1 MIDFKQNWPQFP
13 HHPHRIVMT
22 GGSGSGKTDSL
33 FNPINQRPDIDKI
46 HLYAKDPFKAK
57 YQFLIHIRERL
68 EAF

>member
-1 MIDFKQNWPQFP
+1 
-13 HHPHRIVMT
+13 MT

-33 FNPINQRPDIDKI
+33 FNPINQRPDIGKI